1 MQKIKVTKRERKSL
15 RGINEAM
22 RNSAKNGKMMV
33 IAGTK
38 YIGRLPVFR
47 DLNANNP
54 TLTPHWVK
62 VSNGVP
68 FVRASA

>member
-1 MQKIKVTKRERKSL
+1 MKKIKATKRERKTL

-22 RNSAKNGKMMV
+22 RNSAKNGEMMV

-54 TLTPHWVK
+54 TLIPNWVK
-62 VSNGVP
+62 VSSGVP